1 MKNQKTMTTDSKMK
15 CNFYFKLILITVFF
29 ITRLINLDADIP
41 FGWGFAR
48 YQHFDEVFYS
58 IPALHLFHY
67 GTWAVEYFGFKFNI
81 AGGWISIP
89 IWNYL
94 HFIFLE
100 IFENKLIAIRFP
112 AVLAGAG
119 IYILYLNILSRLNN
133 DFKKSGTTAPILF
146 ILFAVYPLCDLIFY
160 LSNTIN
166 EPTIYRLLFA
176 SWLFYILVG
185 SDVISKKKAFW
196 IGVLAAFSVVFV
208 YLYNLFLLLFAFL
221 VLLQKPHRHKL
232 LYFFS
237 GGAVV
242 VLIWIGSYEWLHN
255 VSLLQAFS
263 ALVASGSR
271 GVNSLSPID
280 IVIRIA
286 LLFSTN
292 FLSVSPAL
300 LVFFFFGLLGLPML
314 TIDFKQESMV
324 NKALKLC
331 WIFLSSYILQSIFMS
346 DFIFRKGLIIYLPVL
361 ILSYIFLTTIISNS
375 AIKMRSGVLFSVM
388 MLVLGSG
395 LLIYVFLLAKM
406 LESHGYYQTSDW
418 FGISRNSYF
427 IIGSVFIVSVLALV
441 TLQKRTLKKWV
452 APLILTVTII
462 FNAHLIVIHKFINSH
477 HSFSETIA
485 DIGNLTP
492 GYFIGNLSYSF
503 TLGNKQNK
511 PFLILYKAKA
521 MKVPDW
527 NLSINDLNVLVFDK
541 FIANVQDPIYTV
553 VQGGEERDRLLK
565 HYSNAKVVYSNLK
578 YSDVETYYD
587 YRVSKLSKSENNEIY
602 VIQLNPYSI
611 TKS

>member
-1 MKNQKTMTTDSKMK
+1 MTEDSKVK
-15 CNFYFKLILITVFF
+15 RNFYFKLILITGFF
-29 ITRLINLDADIP
+29 ITRLINLDADLP
-41 FGWGFAR
+41 FGWGFTR
-48 YQHFDEVFYS
+48 YQHFDEIFYS
-58 IPALHLFHY
+58 LPAVHLFHY
-67 GTWAVEYFGFKFNI
+67 GTWAVEFFGLKFNA
-81 AGGWISIP
+81 AGYHLSVP
-89 IWNYL
+89 VWNFL

-100 IFENKLIAIRFP
+100 IFENKLIALRFS

-133 DFKKSGTTAPILF
+133 DFEKSGNTAPILF

-166 EPTIYRLLFA
+166 DPTIYNLLFA
-176 SWLFYILVG
+176 SWLFYIFVG

-196 IGVLAAFSVVFV
+196 IGSIAAFSVVFV
-208 YLYNLFLLLFAFL
+208 YLYNLFLPLFAFL
-221 VLLQKPHRHKL
+221 VLLQKPHRHTL
-232 LYFFS
+232 LNFFS
-237 GGAVV
+237 GGVVV
-242 VLIWIGSYEWLHN
+242 VLIWIGSYGWLHN
-255 VSLLQAFS
+255 VSFLQAFGT
-263 ALVASGSR
+263 LVGSGVR
-271 GVNSLSPID
+271 GVNSLSLID

-286 LLFSTN
+286 LIFSTN

-314 TIDFKQESMV
+314 IIGAKQESMV

-331 WIFLSSYILQSIFMS
+331 WIFIISYFLQSIFIS
-346 DFIFRKGLIIYLPVL
+346 DFIYRKGLIIYLPVL

-375 AIKMRSGVLFSVM
+375 VLNRRKGVLFPAM

-406 LESHGYYQTSDW
+406 LEMHGYYQISNW
-418 FGISRNSYF
+418 FGIYRNSYF
-427 IIGSVFIVSVLALV
+427 IICSVFIVSVLAQV
-441 TLQKRTLKKWV
+441 TLQKITLKKWV
-452 APLILTVTII
+452 APLILTVTIM

-492 GYFIGNLSYSF
+492 GYFIGNLSHAF
-503 TLGNKQNK
+503 TLGNKQHK
-511 PFLILYKAKA
+511 PFLYLYTLKM

-527 NLSINDLNVLVFDK
+527 ELSVNDLNVLVFDK

-553 VQGGEERDRLLK
+553 VQGGVEKDRLLR

-578 YSDVETYYD
+578 YRDVNTYYD
-587 YRVSKLSKSENNEIY
+587 YRVSKLSKPENNKIY
-602 VIQLNPYSI
+602 VIQLNQYSKI
-611 TKS
+611 KS

>member
-1 MKNQKTMTTDSKMK
+1 MTEDSKVK

-29 ITRLINLDADIP
+29 ITRLINLDTDIP

-67 GTWAVEYFGFKFNI
+67 DTWAVEYFGLKLNA
-81 AGGWISIP
+81 AGGWISISV
-89 IWNYL
+89 WNYL

-100 IFENKLIAIRFP
+100 IFENKVIALRFP

-133 DFKKSGTTAPILF
+133 DFEKSGNTAPILF
-146 ILFAVYPLCDLIFY
+146 ILFAVYPLCDLTFY

-176 SWLFYILVG
+176 SWLFYVFVG

-196 IGVLAAFSVVFV
+196 VGVLAAFSVVFV
-208 YLYNLFLLLFAFL
+208 YLYNLFLPLFAFL
-221 VLLQKPHRHKL
+221 VLLQKHNRHAL
-232 LYFFS
+232 LNFFS
-237 GGAVV
+237 GGVVV
-242 VLIWIGSYEWLHN
+242 VLIWVGLYEWLHN
-255 VSLLQAFS
+255 VSLLQAFGI
-263 ALVASGSR
+263 LVESGMR
-271 GVNSLSPID
+271 GVNSLSLID

-314 TIDFKQESMV
+314 TIDGKQESMV

-331 WIFLSSYILQSIFMS
+331 WIFIISYILQSIFMS
-346 DFIFRKGLIIYLPVL
+346 DFVYRKGLIIYLPVL

-375 AIKMRSGVLFSVM
+375 VLKIRSGVLFSVM
-388 MLVLGSG
+388 MLVLSSG
-395 LLIYVFLLAKM
+395 LLIYVFLLAKL
-406 LESHGYYQTSDW
+406 LEIHDYYQISNW

-427 IIGSVFIVSVLALV
+427 IIGSVFILSVLALV
-441 TLQKRTLKKWV
+441 TLQKITLKKWV

-492 GYFIGNLSYSF
+492 GYFIGNLSYAF
-503 TLGNKQNK
+503 TLGNKQHK
-511 PFLILYKAKA
+511 PFLYLYTLK
-521 MKVPDW
+521 MMTVPYW

-553 VQGGEERDRLLK
+553 VNAEEERDRLLR
-565 HYSNAKVVYSNLK
+565 HYPKAKVVYSNLK
-578 YSDVETYYD
+578 YRDVGIYSDYC
-587 YRVSKLSKSENNEIY
+587 VSKLSKSENKGIY
-602 VIQLNPYSI
+602 VIQLNQYSI

>member
-1 MKNQKTMTTDSKMK
+1 MTEDSKVK

-29 ITRLINLDADIP
+29 ITRLINLDADVP

-67 GTWAVEYFGFKFNI
+67 DTWAVEYFGLEFNA
-81 AGGWISIP
+81 AGGALSIP
-89 IWNYL
+89 VWNYL

-133 DFKKSGTTAPILF
+133 DFEKSGNTSPILF
-146 ILFAVYPLCDLIFY
+146 ILFAVYPLCDLTFY

-176 SWLFYILVG
+176 SWLFYVFVG

-196 IGVLAAFSVVFV
+196 VGVLAAFSVVFV
-208 YLYNLFLLLFAFL
+208 YLYNLFLPLFAFL
-221 VLLQKPHRHKL
+221 VLLQKHNRHAL
-232 LYFFS
+232 LNFFS
-237 GGAVV
+237 GGVVV
-242 VLIWIGSYEWLHN
+242 VLIWVGLYEWLHN
-255 VSLLQAFS
+255 VSLLQAFGI
-263 ALVASGSR
+263 LVESGMR
-271 GVNSLSPID
+271 GVNSLSLID

-346 DFIFRKGLIIYLPVL
+346 DFVYRKGLIIYLPVL

-375 AIKMRSGVLFSVM
+375 VLKIRSGVLFSVM
-388 MLVLGSG
+388 MLVLSSG
-395 LLIYVFLLAKM
+395 LLIYVFLLAKL
-406 LESHGYYQTSDW
+406 LEIHDYYQISNW

-441 TLQKRTLKKWV
+441 TLQKITLKKWV

-492 GYFIGNLSYSF
+492 GYFIGNFSYAF
-503 TLGNKQNK
+503 TLGNKQHK
-511 PFLILYKAKA
+511 PFLYLYTLK
-521 MKVPDW
+521 MMTVPYW

-553 VQGGEERDRLLK
+553 VNAEEERDRLLR
-565 HYSNAKVVYSNLK
+565 HYPKAKVVYSNLK
-578 YSDVETYYD
+578 YRDVGIYSDYC
-587 YRVSKLSKSENNEIY
+587 VSKLSKSENKGIY
-602 VIQLNPYSI
+602 VIQLNQYSI